1 MDQMHNLPQ
10 RQIFHEKLLEVEEY
24 ELSKKNKN
32 DKWYQKTSKWF
43 LGIQYKIYRA
53 LGFGYSIAKPSA
65 FMAVYSIV
73 FGVFYYAISSNP
85 PKSIAYTLGNT
96 LPFLS
101 SSRKAATNFID
112 WKCEEICFHNDAQQ
126 TTVMM
131 VGGFQTILSLVF
143 LFLIGLALRNRF
155 RIK

>member
-1 MDQMHNLPQ
+1 MVVHAF
-10 RQIFHEKLLEVEEY
+10 IFGL
-24 ELSKKNKN
+24 
-32 DKWYQKTSKWF
+32 
-43 LGIQYKIYRA
+43 
-53 LGFGYSIAKPSA
+53 
-65 FMAVYSIV
+65 
-73 FGVFYYAISSNP
+73 FYYAVSYNA
-85 PKSIAYTLGNT
+85 PKSIAYTVGNA

-101 SSRKAATNFID
+101 ASRKAAFNFVKLGI
-112 WKCEEICFHNDAQQ
+112 HNDAQQ